1 MIRFSQ
7 KMTLL
12 LEKLLAKRKNSRS
25 IPLWNFLFKFKCL
38 NNFNEVIKCKNFE
51 IFILKNF
58 LIFFDIINL
67 SKLIISKQ
75 EDLK

>member
-1 MIRFSQ
+1 MIGFSQ

-12 LEKLLAKRKNSRS
+12 LKKMLAKRKNSRS
-25 IPLWNFLFKFKCL
+25 LPLWNFLFKFKCL